1 MKNWLS
7 MSERS
12 HSIGQH
18 LIRYPGT
25 PIQAVSQNIYHLIPT
40 NYVPVHQQVAIFRRS
55 GIPGSLLELLPGQF
69 VFVPVQP
76 FGEVQFSERIFE
88 RHLQERHIEEVSG
101 YNGETLVSGA
111 EEREEHLNPL
121 SETEVWQS
129 AYSLVLTT
137 SRQIMHHV
145 RHESN
150 LNSSNTVRLEEGL
163 PDDLETT
170 YRSSA
175 EDIGELSMIY
185 SRPHTIY
192 LSEYLTQTVANLLP
206 ENLGEIVNLLAMNR
220 RVKREL
226 SAQESNEQRKYET
239 STEQSTYNIDEVD
252 IDLHNHFH
260 NQVSLNGASC
270 PETGTITNVLTP
282 QRPEQ
287 EQYRLGPF
295 GSDSSTE
302 SSTMTELDMRALR
315 NRLQYDWSININLQ
329 TDHDAVAA
337 EMIENILQEVN
348 RNMTNRDLREGVNNN
363 SRPRSFTWYFNSLY
377 YQFFYET
384 FLWMYFAVL
393 AHPRRIS
400 TWALLQ
406 IIAEITGQ
414 PSEDVTVTMLAGF
427 LEGSI
432 SQIRESMETLDSILE
447 GVDRD
452 RDISDQVQTA
462 MRDYAMLMNIHLDPR
477 RMLQGFSEVIKQAA
491 RALLIDTG
499 ATNPTFTQR

>member
-1 MKNWLS
+1 

-12 HSIGQH
+12 QSIGQH
-18 LIRYPGT
+18 LFRYPGT

-55 GIPGSLLELLPGQF
+55 GIPGSILELLPGQF

-76 FGEVQFSERIFE
+76 FEEVQFSERISE
-88 RHLQERHIEEVSG
+88 RHLQDRHIEEVSG
-101 YNGETLVSGA
+101 YNGEALMSGA

-121 SETEVWQS
+121 SETRVWQS

-145 RHESN
+145 RRESP
-150 LNSSNTVRLEEGL
+150 LNSRNTVRFEEVL
-163 PDDLETT
+163 PDDIETT
-170 YRSSA
+170 YRTSA
-175 EDIGELSMIY
+175 EDIRESSMIY
-185 SRPHTIY
+185 SRPHTLY
-192 LSEYLTQTVANLLP
+192 LSEYLTETVTNLLP
-206 ENLGEIVNLLAMNR
+206 ENLGEIVNLLAINR

-226 SAQESNEQRKYET
+226 SAQESNKQRKNET
-239 STEQSTYNIDEVD
+239 STEQSTYNKDEVD
-252 IDLHNHFH
+252 IDLPNHFH
-260 NQVSLNGASC
+260 NQVSLNGALC
-270 PETGTITNVLTP
+270 RETGTITNVLTP

-287 EQYRLGPF
+287 EQDRLGPF
-295 GSDSSTE
+295 GIDS

-315 NRLQYDWSININLQ
+315 NRLQYDWSMNINLQ

-337 EMIENILQEVN
+337 EMIENILQEIN
-348 RNMTNRDLREGVNNN
+348 RNMTNRDLREGVNNH

-384 FLWMYFAVL
+384 YLWMYFAVL
-393 AHPRRIS
+393 AQPRRIS

-432 SQIRESMETLDSILE
+432 SQIRESMENLDSVLE

-452 RDISDQVQTA
+452 QDISDQVQTA

-499 ATNPTFTQR
+499 ATIPTFTQR

>member
-12 HSIGQH
+12 QSIGQH
-18 LIRYPGT
+18 LFRYPGT

-69 VFVPVQP
+69 VFVVQP
-76 FGEVQFSERIFE
+76 FEEVQFSERLSE

-101 YNGETLVSGA
+101 YNGDALVSGA
-111 EEREEHLNPL
+111 EEREERLDPL

-145 RHESN
+145 RRESP
-150 LNSSNTVRLEEGL
+150 LNSSNTVRFEEVL

-170 YRSSA
+170 YRTSA
-175 EDIGELSMIY
+175 EDISELSMIY
-185 SRPHTIY
+185 SQPHTMY
-192 LSEYLTQTVANLLP
+192 LSEYLAETVTNLLP

-226 SAQESNEQRKYET
+226 SAQESNKQRNDET

-295 GSDSSTE
+295 GIDS

-315 NRLQYDWSININLQ
+315 NRLQYDWSMNINLQ
-329 TDHDAVAA
+329 TDHDAAA
-337 EMIENILQEVN
+337 AQMIENILQEIN
-348 RNMTNRDLREGVNNN
+348 KKYNKQR
-363 SRPRSFTWYFNSLY
+363 
-377 YQFFYET
+377 
-384 FLWMYFAVL
+384 
-393 AHPRRIS
+393 
-400 TWALLQ
+400 
-406 IIAEITGQ
+406 
-414 PSEDVTVTMLAGF
+414 
-427 LEGSI
+427 LERG
-432 SQIRESMETLDSILE
+432 
-447 GVDRD
+447 G
-452 RDISDQVQTA
+452 
-462 MRDYAMLMNIHLDPR
+462 
-477 RMLQGFSEVIKQAA
+477 
-491 RALLIDTG
+491 
-499 ATNPTFTQR
+499 